1 MAAPEGWSGLFST
14 AFKQS
19 RNAMVLVDDGRL
31 HVDVN
36 GAYLN
41 LLQYPRDEV
50 IGEPIYRFVADGPLL
65 SPEEWEAA
73 LARGDFTGKADMV
86 SRDGTPG
93 LSPVGRPR
101 RGRHRPPARA
111 LRRAEH
117 VAVGRPL
124 PAGDLVGAG
133 AGRPV
138 GS

>member
-1 MAAPEGWSGLFST
+1 MAAPGGWSALFST

-19 RNAMVLVDDGRL
+19 RNAMVLVDDGRR

-65 SPEEWEAA
+65 SPEEWESA
-73 LARGDFTGKADMV
+73 LARGDFTGKVDMV
-86 SRDGTPG
+86 TRDGTPVSVQWG
-93 LSPVGRPR
+93 AHVEVVTGRA
-101 RGRHRPPARA
+101 ARA

-124 PAGDLVGAG
+124 PAGDPVGAG